1 MKKMIIDDII
11 QVNDIPIPIIL
22 HKHSIEATCPFCGK
36 TIVKQKRKP
45 DKEPQLTGIY
55 AAAVS
60 LVSRHMYK
68 DKCKTPKFDLVIKK
82 VTVDYSFESA
92 QEICKEMGIS
102 LTKQEGQDG
111 MRMG

>member
-22 HKHSIEATCPFCGK
+22 YKFFIEAACPFCGK

-45 DKEPQLTGIY
+45 NEEPQLTGIY
-55 AAAVS
+55 AVAVS
-60 LVSRHMYK
+60 SVSRHMYE
-68 DKCKTPKFDLVIKK
+68 DGCKTPEFDLVIKK
-82 VTVDYSFESA
+82 VKVDYSFESA
-92 QEICKEMGIS
+92 QEVCKEMGIS

-111 MRMG
+111 MRM